1 VRKKQAFTLLELLIA
16 VSVSSFIILGMTQA
30 FRNTQKILSKSR
42 VILMMNKATCLL
54 FNQMERDFNTAFIPV
69 ITKKELADKKEKDN
83 DKKEEKEI
91 KEETKNKKQSKK
103 QEQKTKYFVTKY
115 FEDELIK
122 VDGKKH
128 ELFQSISLVNTNP
141 LQVWGQKKVRLV
153 RVGYELVKDKEKSN
167 KERILYNLY
176 RKETTELANEDF
188 KEPEEVKKT
197 TIRKHLIATEITHLS
212 IEYSMPKEQKKD
224 KKKPAPDEETDIKS
238 FDWKAQKKKKESVP
252 QQVGIRITFWNETL
266 NDEATFSCMIP
277 IFSYPT
283 PEEKKSTEKKQ
294 PRKTDKD
301 KTKPQEPPRPRR

>member
-1 VRKKQAFTLLELLIA
+1 KSYRGKRPAFTLLELLIA

-54 FNQMERDFNTAFIPV
+54 FNQMERDFNTAFIPIV
-69 ITKKELADKKEKDN
+69 TKPAFAKASAGQGKEVA
-83 DKKEEKEI
+83 
-91 KEETKNKKQSKK
+91 KEETKKKKTKDSKK
-103 QEQKTKYFVTKY
+103 DVKYFVTKFY
-115 FEDELIK
+115 EDELIK

-128 ELFQSISLVNTNP
+128 ELFKSISLVNTNP

-176 RKETTELANEDF
+176 RKETAELANEDF

-197 TIRKHLIATEITHLS
+197 TIRQHLIATDITHLS
-212 IEYSMPKEQKKD
+212 IEYSMPKELGKG
-224 KKKPAPDEETDIKS
+224 KKKPDPDEKTEIKS
-238 FDWKAQKKKKESVP
+238 FDWKKQKKKKEAVP
-252 QQVGIRITFWNETL
+252 RQVSIRITFWNETL
-266 NDEATFSCMIP
+266 KDKATFACMVP

-283 PEEKKSTEKKQ
+283 PEEKKPPEKKQ

-301 KTKPQEPPRPRR
+301 KTKPQEPPKPRR